1 VTGRRSGAAVAG
13 RPALERILGMVR
25 KEFLQIFRDPVLYR
39 IIFVAPIIQLLVF
52 GYAVSTDVR
61 NAHTYVVDHDRTAV
75 SREFLESFTASGYF
89 TVIGRSDRSRDL
101 VDALERGDAVIGIE
115 IPAGFARSVAGPEGA
130 RVQLVLDGTNANTA
144 NIVRGYA
151 ERITQAFGTRLLEE
165 GRAGGSVAGAISA
178 GAAAA
183 GGPAGSPGAGAV
195 ARPIELRE
203 RAWFN
208 AELASRNYNV
218 PAVAGAIILLV
229 CMLLT
234 SLAVVRER
242 EIGTL
247 EQLMVSPLK
256 PIELI
261 AGKTIPFALI
271 GLADM
276 VVVSIVGIV
285 WFGVPFRGDPML
297 LVLATLLYLMSG
309 LGIGLLISTVA
320 STQQQAFMVS
330 FLVLMPLLLLSGF
343 TFPVS
348 SMPEFFQWITLLDPV
363 RHYMAVVR
371 ALFLKGS
378 GLDALWPEYL
388 TLFVMGVSVLGF
400 AATRFHK
407 TAG

>member
-1 VTGRRSGAAVAG
+1 MTGGRNGGAGARRAGARHAG
-13 RPALERILGMVR
+13 LERILGMVR
-25 KEFLQIFRDPVLYR
+25 KEFLQIFRDPHLYR
-39 IIFVAPIIQLLVF
+39 IIFVAPVIQLLVF

-61 NAHTYVVDHDRTAV
+61 NARTFVLDHDRTAL
-75 SREFLESFTASGYF
+75 SREYLESFTASGYF
-89 TVIGRSDRSRDL
+89 TVVGRSERSRDL

-151 ERITQAFGTRLLEE
+151 ERITQAFATRMLEE
-165 GRAGGSVAGAISA
+165 GRAGGAVV

-183 GGPAGSPGAGAV
+183 GGPAGSSGAI

-285 WFGVPFRGDPML
+285 WFGVPFRGDPLL

-348 SMPEFFQWITLLDPV
+348 SMPDFFQWITLLDPV
-363 RHYMAVVR
+363 RHYMAIVR

-388 TLFVMGVSVLGF
+388 TLLVMGVAVLGF
-400 AATRFHK
+400 AATRFRK
-407 TAG
+407 TVG

>member
-1 VTGRRSGAAVAG
+1 MIGGRSGASAAG

-25 KEFLQIFRDPVLYR
+25 KEFLQIFRDPHLYR
-39 IIFVAPIIQLLVF
+39 IIFIAPIIQLLVF

-61 NAHTYVVDHDRTAV
+61 NARTYVVDHDRSAI

-115 IPAGFARSVAGPEGA
+115 IPAGFARSVAGPAGA

-151 ERITQAFGTRLLEE
+151 ERITQAFGSRLLEE
-165 GRAGGSVAGAISA
+165 GRAGGVAAGA

-183 GGPAGSPGAGAV
+183 GGPAGSPGAGAIP
-195 ARPIELRE
+195 RPIELRE

-348 SMPEFFQWITLLDPV
+348 SMPDFFQWITLLDPV
-363 RHYMAVVR
+363 RHYMAIVR

-388 TLFVMGVSVLGF
+388 TLLVMGVLVLGF
-400 AATRFHK
+400 AATRFRK
-407 TAG
+407 TVG

>member
-1 VTGRRSGAAVAG
+1 MTGGRSGIFAAG

-25 KEFLQIFRDPVLYR
+25 KEFLQIFRDPHLYR
-39 IIFVAPIIQLLVF
+39 IIFVAPIFQLLVF

-61 NAHTYVVDHDRTAV
+61 NARTYVVDHDRSAI

-115 IPAGFARSVAGPEGA
+115 IPAGFARRVAGPEGA

-151 ERITQAFGTRLLEE
+151 ERITQAFGSRLLEE
-165 GRAGGSVAGAISA
+165 GRAGGLVAGA
-178 GAAAA
+178 GATAAE
-183 GGPAGSPGAGAV
+183 GGPAGSPGAGTIP
-195 ARPIELRE
+195 RPIELRE

-348 SMPEFFQWITLLDPV
+348 SMPDFFQWITLLDPV
-363 RHYMAVVR
+363 RHYMAIVR

-388 TLFVMGVSVLGF
+388 TLLVMGVSVLGF

-407 TAG
+407 TVG